1 MKRTLFII
9 SLLFLVLTFTSSS
22 LKATELA
29 IHGGLENGG
38 QQFYGL
44 YANWGFLPFISSEGE
59 YNYNLDTKNKLFS
72 VGLSARLKFSFFS
85 PFVRGGIGL
94 REEEFSYSG
103 IHLFY
108 YLGGGLKFYLAPI
121 MGLKGGITLFNEK
134 DLSYYR
140 VYGGVFIEF

>member
-1 MKRTLFII
+1 MKKTVFISVLFFILI
-9 SLLFLVLTFTSSS
+9 VSSPD
-22 LKATELA
+22 LKSTELA

-38 QQFYGL
+38 KQFYGL

-72 VGLSARLKFSFFS
+72 VGLSVKLKFSFFS
-85 PFVRGGIGL
+85 PFARAGIGF

-121 MGLKGGITLFNEK
+121 MGLKSGVTLLNEK
-134 DLSYYR
+134 NLSYYR
-140 VYGGVFIEF
+140 IYGGVFIEF